1 MDSSGSSA
9 VIVALPLTTT
19 HSPDNFASSLHID
32 SNNPHHSGN
41 MLGNPTNTTTVR
53 ESIDDTNKDFTPKSS
68 WLPSTSYTRL
78 TLFAVMTQAVLVII
92 MESIVYNQFT
102 AAIDTQEPGPARG
115 IPVYLVIFLLAQVF
129 QIILCWDALIKQNTM
144 QIGSFVAFNLANLS
158 YAIFQYAQLIRIA
171 TADIG
176 LSTPLIVIP
185 VIIAVF
191 QILFIFLASKLYIE
205 FGWTIFKRIGADPF
219 MRSMYRTYQ
228 IFVLLIKIDVFFV
241 VGFGIQFVVLVIKT
255 YDPEFGIT
263 IAAIPVILLILA
275 LAVYGIRKEDKIIVS
290 CFLFGLFLAIAY
302 FIFKIV
308 RIYTRPAQYADT
320 KYYLTFFAVL
330 SLTMVIST
338 FFTAIKCIQ
347 NFGKGLAAHLAMTIV
362 KEEPTDSPVER
373 VPFD

>member
-275 LAVYGIRKEDKIIVS
+275 LAVYGSAFTHV
-290 CFLFGLFLAIAY
+290 
-302 FIFKIV
+302 
-308 RIYTRPAQYADT
+308 PAQYADT